1 MAGMRFAREGSG
13 GKKPC
18 IAGGEMT
25 KRLLLTTTIFV
36 VTAGAAWGA
45 SPQDVARLGKELTP
59 AGAERAGNKDGT
71 IPAWDGKDVPLPGWS
86 YGKYR
91 GDYWQYKDEKPLFS
105 IDASNVDKYQDKLTP
120 AQVQMVKQ
128 TKGYRMDVYPSHR
141 NAGFP
146 DWIEANI
153 RKNAAGAAK
162 LSKDGTN
169 LLDAALPGIPFPIP
183 ENGSEIIWNFLM
195 RYKGVG
201 TEWPRTTT
209 SVSPRPGSDD
219 WLDPAGPQTVFHPWG
234 KKGSISP
241 DRAGNVIYCID
252 FAYDT
257 PAALAGQRIFI
268 CDFTNKD
275 RETYFYFPGQRR
287 VRRLPVYAYD
297 APQIGFENQ
306 YPLDTAW
313 VFLGRP
319 DRFDWKIVG
328 KKEIYVPYNA
338 FGMYDFRK
346 KLHDVLQVKHLA
358 NESRRY
364 ELHRVWVVE
373 ATVKKGMRHSMP
385 RRVFYFDED
394 TYLALVADQYDAK
407 GGLWR
412 LEEGYPIP
420 IWELGGT
427 FDHYP
432 FASYDLLTGRY
443 VCDQSTIGIG
453 KDLRY
458 FTDATDPRFNM
469 SWFTAE
475 NLRVISER

>member
-1 MAGMRFAREGSG
+1 
-13 GKKPC
+13 
-18 IAGGEMT
+18 MT
-25 KRLLLTTTIFV
+25 KRHLLTATIIV
-36 VTAGAAWGA
+36 MTAIPAWGA
-45 SPQDVARLGKELTP
+45 SPADVARLGKELTP
-59 AGAERAGNKDGT
+59 AGAEKAGNKDGT
-71 IPAWDGKDVPLPGWS
+71 IPGWDGKDVPLPGWS
-86 YGKYR
+86 HGKYR
-91 GDYWQYKDEKPLFS
+91 GDYWTHKDEKPLFS
-105 IDASNVDKYQDKLTP
+105 IDASNVDKYKDQLSP

-128 TKGYRMDVYPSHR
+128 TAGYRMDVYPSHR
-141 NAGFP
+141 NAGYP

-153 RKNAAGAAK
+153 RKNAGGAAK
-162 LSKDGTN
+162 LSKDGTD

-183 ENGSEIIWNFLM
+183 ENGSEIIWNFLV

-209 SVSPRPGSDD
+209 SVSPRPGTSD

-234 KKGSISP
+234 KKGSTSP
-241 DRAGNVIYCID
+241 NQAGSVIYCVD

-275 RETYFYFPGQRR
+275 REAYFYFPGQRR

-328 KKEIYVPYNA
+328 KKEMYVPYNA

-346 KLHDVLQVKHLA
+346 KLHDVLQTKHLA
-358 NESRRY
+358 NDSRRY

-373 ATVKKGMRHSMP
+373 ATVKKGVRHSMP

-420 IWELGGT
+420 IWELGGIV
-427 FDHYP
+427 DHYP

-443 VCDQSTIGIG
+443 LCDQSTIGTG

-458 FTDATDPRFNM
+458 FTDAPDPRFNM
-469 SWFTAE
+469 SWFQAE
-475 NLRVISER
+475 NLRMVSER